1 MDNAS
6 SDFTNNKLNQT
17 YASGTLDGH
26 DADPI
31 TSDEFADMRAVDYG
45 PWMPGGRGGLRNTLA
60 YTNGMLCCSKK
71 EWAEMNLIS
80 ETNTQLVGRK
90 LSISDKAKK
99 NMNAAKDSAGA
110 NWVENGGVSYENAK
124 VIKHR
129 QEQDRKLAEKG
140 DTDAAKRFNNRG
152 GETIEKEANKKLKT
166 ATNTTK
172 TVKDNNKKLG
182 LGNTTTFKNNNGT
195 NSSITYF

>member
-1 MDNAS
+1 MEINKVNYLYEKVYQKCGKKTVYFTKKQLDEIEGANFAYLDNAS

-31 TSDEFADMRAVDYG
+31 TTDKVADMRAVDYG

-90 LSISDKAKK
+90 IRSF
-99 NMNAAKDSAGA
+99 
-110 NWVENGGVSYENAK
+110 
-124 VIKHR
+124 R
-129 QEQDRKLAEKG
+129 
-140 DTDAAKRFNNRG
+140 
-152 GETIEKEANKKLKT
+152 
-166 ATNTTK
+166 
-172 TVKDNNKKLG
+172 
-182 LGNTTTFKNNNGT
+182 
-195 NSSITYF
+195 